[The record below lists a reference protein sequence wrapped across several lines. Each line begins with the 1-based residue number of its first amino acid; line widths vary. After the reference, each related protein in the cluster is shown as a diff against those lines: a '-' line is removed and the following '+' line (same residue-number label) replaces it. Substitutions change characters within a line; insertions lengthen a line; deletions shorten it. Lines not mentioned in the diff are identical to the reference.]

1 MLYQR
6 DYPDYH
12 SLQYI
17 LQEVL
22 YLGDKLRKL
31 LMPGND
37 HRQKKG
43 EVKEQ
48 EKQIPYTQLKKN
60 NALRL
65 ECL

>member
-48 EKQIPYTQLKKN
+48 EKQIPYT
-60 NALRL
+60 
-65 ECL
+65 